1 MHHHKL
7 RGKEPDGCGAGA
19 ADRPQL
25 EATSPESGEGSL
37 CHHQHGPRQVKGSG
51 GACRS
56 TALLTGTTA
65 SPSDEEEE
73 GTAPGSV
80 CGLRPCSPKNTV
92 LHLGVDGLC
101 QTTGSPCSLGSSC
114 SRLARSSF
122 PHTWVPPGRPR
133 PQPPHP
139 PGAAAHSTQQGP
151 PRERAWRPGSCL
163 CCPPAAAV
171 GPVGFGQRPWPVTPA
186 ESSACAQRSARPGS
200 EPRDGIRGSGGQ
212 KSQGG

>member
-19 ADRPQL
+19 ADHPQL

-51 GACRS
+51 GACRW

-101 QTTGSPCSLGSSC
+101 QTTGSPCSPGSSC

-133 PQPPHP
+133 PSLPTHRALWPTARSRALP
-139 PGAAAHSTQQGP
+139 GKERGVPGAAFAARQPRRWARLALDRGP
-151 PRERAWRPGSCL
+151 GLSLRLSP
-163 CCPPAAAV
+163 PPALSEAW
-171 GPVGFGQRPWPVTPA
+171 QR
-186 ESSACAQRSARPGS
+186 AQRW
-200 EPRDGIRGSGGQ
+200 D
-212 KSQGG
+212 